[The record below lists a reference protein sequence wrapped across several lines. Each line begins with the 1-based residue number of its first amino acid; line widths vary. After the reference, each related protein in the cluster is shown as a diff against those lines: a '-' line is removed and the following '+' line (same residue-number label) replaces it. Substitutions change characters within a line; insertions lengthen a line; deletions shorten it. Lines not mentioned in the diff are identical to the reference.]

1 VIDVATWALELLP
14 AVADL
19 DLFYVLIGLGSS
31 ICGAIRVRDVLGLR
45 TEIIGV
51 QSAGALGLRAVR

>member
-1 VIDVATWALELLP
+1 VIDVAIWALELLT

-19 DLFYVLIGLGSS
+19 DLFCVLIGLGSM
-31 ICGAIRVRDVLGLR
+31 ICGAIRLHDLLGMP